1 MKVKGR
7 NGKSQIA
14 IEFVIVYSIVL
25 LIFLVIFALVANE
38 RAYSLQEQEYSELQL
53 ITQTI
58 AEHID
63 IAMES
68 GNGYLS
74 SITLP
79 STGTFNNY
87 NLSLSSGGEVI
98 ATMKVGNENITALSY
113 SAARNMQISGTPVG
127 YNFYRVPSSGT
138 MEFYNNNGH
147 IIINSYTA
155 GYEYLADH
163 LKTSVDGYG
172 KVANFNGNSYI
183 TIPNTSE
190 LESNSFTWSIWIYPT
205 SWNPNNGGLLGQSNS
220 GTGAPYMIEQG
231 STTTPKLQFS
241 NDGGGG
247 SSTYADISYFK
258 WQNIVGTYNYTNG
271 EMSLYVNGALISNV
285 INTPIS
291 RISGPIYIGYFPSSG
306 NYFQGSMANLQIYN
320 EAVNSSYVKYIYSS
334 GMNGAPANFNNLV
347 GWWTLNGN
355 INNYLSNYTSSP
367 LYTSQGLTFSNSF
380 LLSMN
385 ASNILNNQLNGV
397 DLGLVTGA
405 GTLGSPLRFTNYIT
419 SNTVSNFT
427 NVVWT
432 NGTDNVTVNAFN
444 GNLFSESNL
453 VGWYPLDLGYGN
465 TIFDLS
471 GIGNIGHVYGNY
483 TWENESDYAKI
494 YVANFTPS
502 SPTYIE
508 VPPSDVLLDIARN
521 NSFTLSAWVYY
532 KGPSTEQETIISDIN
547 KTANSGFMLYINK
560 TGNLS
565 LEISNHIFSNKS
577 VSVPKDRWT
586 FVTAEYN
593 FNTGSERLFEN
604 DILINSSTASFL
616 PITQYSP
623 YYIGYNSSIY
633 PDTFNGS
640 IANIQLYAD
649 ELKGYQIADLYKSGI
664 ASAPLGGS
672 NLVAWFTLDNTT
684 DDYGYNTTV
693 IDSPLRN
700 VKFTSAEFSKYIN
713 SRPYLFLN
721 GSSGANSARIN
732 STIGYWLGTNHN
744 FTVVAWFNSPY
755 NGGPIVGIDDSP
767 PGDGW
772 NMPFISMNRTGYIFG
787 WVWGT
792 PSIPFK
798 GLFNTTYFAALT
810 YNKSSPGIENFY
822 IDGGNVGSSVG
833 EYSSSGGMD
842 YLTTF
847 ISGAKPP
854 NTPDNF
860 TGTISDIQIYN
871 STLNGT
877 EIEQLYEQGL
887 PPYHK
892 YSLHG

>member
-1 MKVKGR
+1 LNSKCGKS
-7 NGKSQIA
+7 KSQIA

-53 ITQTI
+53 ITQTV

-63 IAMES
+63 IALES

-79 STGTFNNY
+79 STGTFDNY

-127 YNFYRVPSSGT
+127 YDFYRVPSAGT

-155 GYEYLADH
+155 GYDYLAEH
-163 LKTSVDGYG
+163 LMTSVQGYG
-172 KVANFNGNSYI
+172 KVANFDGNADI
-183 TIPNTSE
+183 NIPNTSE
-190 LESNSFTWSIWIYPT
+190 LESNSFTWSIWVNPI
-205 SWNPNNGGLLGQSNS
+205 SWDPNNGGFLGQANS

-231 STTTPKLQFS
+231 TTTNPKLQFS

-258 WQNIVGTYNYTNG
+258 WQNVVGTYNYTSG
-271 EMSLYVNGALISNV
+271 AMHLYVNGVLIDNTT
-285 INTPIS
+285 NTPIP
-291 RISGPIYIGYFPSSG
+291 RLSGPIYIGYFPTDG
-306 NYFQGSMANLQIYN
+306 AYFQGSMANLQIYN

-334 GMNGAPANFNNLV
+334 GMNGAPSDFNNLV

-355 INNYLSNYTSSP
+355 INNYLGNYTSTP
-367 LYTSQGLTFSNSF
+367 QITSKGLTFSNSF
-380 LLSMN
+380 ILSMN

-397 DLGLVTGA
+397 DLGLVTGT
-405 GTLGSPLRFTNYIT
+405 GTLGSPLKFTNYLT
-419 SNTVSNFT
+419 SNLISNVT
-427 NVVWT
+427 DVVWT

-444 GNLFSESNL
+444 GNLFSEDNL
-453 VGWYPLDLGYGN
+453 VGWYPLDSGYSN

-471 GIGNIGHVYGNY
+471 GIGNVGQISGNY

-502 SPTYIE
+502 SPTYVE

-521 NSFTLSAWVYY
+521 NSFTVSAWVYY
-532 KGPSTEQETIISDIN
+532 RGPSTQPETIINDIN
-547 KTANSGFMLYINK
+547 RTANSGFSLYINK
-560 TGNLS
+560 TGDLS
-565 LEISNHIFSNKS
+565 LEIGNYPVFSNKTIS
-577 VSVPKDRWT
+577 IPKDKWT

-604 DILINSSTASFL
+604 DLLINSSTAAFL

-623 YYIGYNSSIY
+623 YYIGYNSSFY
-633 PDTFNGS
+633 PDGFNGS
-640 IANIQLYAD
+640 IANLQLYAD
-649 ELKGYQIADLYKSGI
+649 ELKSYQVAELYKNGM

-672 NLVAWFTLDNTT
+672 NLIAWFTLDNTT
-684 DDYGYNTTV
+684 EDYGYNTTV
-693 IDSPLRN
+693 IDSFSN
-700 VKFTSAEFSKYIN
+700 VRFTSAVFSKHIN

-721 GSSGANSARIN
+721 GSSGANSAKIN

-744 FTVVAWFNSPY
+744 FTVVAWFNSPH
-755 NGGPIVGIDDSP
+755 NGGPIVGISAP
-767 PGDGW
+767 NGW
-772 NMPFISMNRTGYIFG
+772 NMPFVSMNRTGYIFG
-787 WVWGT
+787 WVYNTG
-792 PSIPFK
+792 SIPFE
-798 GLFNTTYFAALT
+798 GSFNTTYFAALT
-810 YNKSSPGIENFY
+810 YNSGSPGVGTFY
-822 IDGGNVGSSVG
+822 IDGGEVGSSIG
-833 EYSSSGGMD
+833 EYSSSGVED
-842 YLTTF
+842 YLTTS
-847 ISGAKPP
+847 IPGTRPP
-854 NTPDNF
+854 NTPENF

-887 PPYHK
+887 PPYKK